1 MAGKK
6 QEELLEDIVLSP
18 DPRLEEE
25 CAPLTEEEIVS
36 PETKKL
42 AERMLDDM
50 YAADGCG
57 LAAPANALQTG
68 PETSCSLFLS
78 LSSKTC
84 QFRLL

>member
-1 MAGKK
+1 MASKK

-42 AERMLDDM
+42 A
-50 YAADGCG
+50 
-57 LAAPANALQTG
+57 
-68 PETSCSLFLS
+68 
-78 LSSKTC
+78 
-84 QFRLL
+84 